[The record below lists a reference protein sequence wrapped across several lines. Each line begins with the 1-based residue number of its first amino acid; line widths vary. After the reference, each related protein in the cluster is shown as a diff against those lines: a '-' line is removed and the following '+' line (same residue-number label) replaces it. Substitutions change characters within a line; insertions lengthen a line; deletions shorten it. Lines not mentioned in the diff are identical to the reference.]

1 MTAMWMMT
9 AMKMNGDGNET
20 RQEDFIGRP
29 AQPPNHW
36 VGIILSPILRFA
48 APFSFFGAEDYAI
61 WFVLH

>member
-1 MTAMWMMT
+1 MMT

-29 AQPPNHW
+29 RSLQPNHW
-36 VGIILSPILRFA
+36 VGIILSPIPRFA